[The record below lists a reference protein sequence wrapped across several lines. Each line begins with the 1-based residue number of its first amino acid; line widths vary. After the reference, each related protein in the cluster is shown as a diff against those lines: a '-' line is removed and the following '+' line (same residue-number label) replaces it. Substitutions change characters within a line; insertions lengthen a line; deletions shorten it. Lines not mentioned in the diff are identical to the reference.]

1 MNDLWAMHLMGPDDW
16 YAAPSKI
23 DALEVANRVNYGFRD
38 SAIKPYAVVV
48 PWDGSDESHKAQAE
62 FWKDEWGSVVEEW
75 A

>member
-1 MNDLWAMHLMGPDDW
+1 MNDLWAMHLMGPDDI
-16 YAAPSKI
+16 YAAPSKAE
-23 DALEVANRVNYGFRD
+23 ALEVANRINYEFRD
-38 SAIKPYAVVV
+38 REIKPHAVVV